1 MPQELV
7 PNTEDDFDEVPIDV
21 DVVAATEAKSK
32 SAKVSL
38 KPGPSQQQ
46 TQLRNRNPWLFTLQ
60 AHAYSGSVTLSDM
73 EAFKAAN
80 PGGTLE
86 DFVRW
91 YSPRD
96 WVEDPWETI
105 DGQTTFQVGVART
118 VRGWLQPERGLCF
131 NFFSSSRTWTSRWPP
146 VPGAAKTSGGSRE
159 GS

>member
-1 MPQELV
+1 MPK
-7 PNTEDDFDEVPIDV
+7 TEDDFDEVPIDV
-21 DVVAATEAKSK
+21 DVAAATEAKSK
-32 SAKVSL
+32 SAKVSRRPRL
-38 KPGPSQQQ
+38 NQRH
-46 TQLRNRNPWLFTLQ
+46 TQPMNRNPLILALQ

-105 DGQTTFQVGVART
+105 DGQTTFQVGAEPIVQRVAQVGAWT
-118 VRGWLQPERGLCF
+118 VF
-131 NFFSSSRTWTSRWPP
+131 NSLIFLFSRTSTSRWLL
-146 VPGAAKTSGGSRE
+146 VPGAARTSGGSRG